1 MMASTPLQEPTKDVT
16 DYEIAK
22 KCLDDHNS
30 YAWERTAQDKRDD
43 SIRWLEGKV
52 RELEVR
58 SWVLSRTLPKAL
70 QAGALR
76 CIRQPGLSTAQPY
89 CGQRLRCSVGP
100 KKKKKV
106 NSSAA
111 STTTTTTTTTDS
123 NADAGQ

>member
-1 MMASTPLQEPTKDVT
+1 MPLQEPTKDVT

-22 KCLDDHNS
+22 KCLDDHDS

-76 CIRQPGLSTAQPY
+76 CIRQQGLSTAQPY
-89 CGQRLRCSVGP
+89 CGQRLSLLCRSQEEDE
-100 KKKKKV
+100 
-106 NSSAA
+106 SELQRSIYHHHHHHHHHHRL
-111 STTTTTTTTTDS
+111 
-123 NADAGQ
+123 QR